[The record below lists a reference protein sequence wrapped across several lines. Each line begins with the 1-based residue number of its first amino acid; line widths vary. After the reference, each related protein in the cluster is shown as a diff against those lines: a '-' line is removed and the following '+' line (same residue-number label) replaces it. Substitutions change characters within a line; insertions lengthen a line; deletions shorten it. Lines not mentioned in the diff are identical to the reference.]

1 LHFLAKLR
9 TVFGVCLCLLR
20 RLSPAAVVA
29 NADLLDYILGKEKS
43 KEHVGMSVAESI
55 VQNSTDGI
63 ILASGSGII
72 DVANPA
78 CCEILGCSKEDLLG
92 QHVTVIF
99 DDGKVAEIEGQVRLL
114 QDHQRNSDMWEGE
127 VTCKTSETEV
137 LCHVYILAIYR
148 ADQSI
153 ADLIVIIKDI
163 SEVHRQQLESQ
174 KAKAES
180 EMLLYSILPRSIVQ
194 RLATGEK
201 DVTFAVPTASVMFI
215 DIIKFSEFSSS
226 LSPAQIMGTLASFF
240 GAFDSRIVKWTTVT
254 KIKLIGDVY
263 MCAAGLFDDC
273 DPEVSATQVVLY
285 AIECLQCIEDQNTKM
300 DIALSVRI
308 GINTGGPIIAGV
320 LGCDSPA
327 FDIIGDAINVASR
340 LQSTSPPDTVQ
351 ISQATHDYT
360 VKLNLPLKKRENV
373 MLKGKEMP
381 VTTWLLSGD
390 ASLLSGSG

>member
-1 LHFLAKLR
+1 M
-9 TVFGVCLCLLR
+9 
-20 RLSPAAVVA
+20 

-43 KEHVGMSVAESI
+43 DEHVGMSVAESI

-63 ILASGSGII
+63 ILASASGII

-99 DDGKVAEIEGQVRLL
+99 QDEKVGEIEAQVKLL

-127 VTCKTSETEV
+127 VACKTPESEV

-148 ADQSI
+148 ADHSI
-153 ADLIVIIKDI
+153 ADLIMIIKDI
-163 SEVHRQQLESQ
+163 SAIHTQQLESQ
-174 KAKAES
+174 KAKAQS

-194 RLATGEK
+194 RLAAGEK
-201 DVTFAVPTASVMFI
+201 DVTFAVQTASIMFI

-240 GAFDSRIVKWTTVT
+240 GAFDSRITKWTTVT

-263 MCAAGLFDDC
+263 MCAAGLFDNC
-273 DPEVSATQVVLY
+273 DPEVSATEVVLY

-300 DIALSVRI
+300 DINLSVRI

-320 LGCDSPA
+320 LGSDSPA
-327 FDIIGDAINVASR
+327 FDIIGDAINIASR
-340 LQSTSPPDTVQ
+340 LQSTSLPDTVQ

-360 VKLNLPLKKRENV
+360 VKLNLPLKRRENV
-373 MLKGKEMP
+373 MLKGKEVP

-390 ASLLSGSG
+390 YSLSSGGG